1 MAKTT
6 NPNVFIVKPTWV
18 AKVMNKP
25 NVWYLKSLSLK
36 DREYLTHYGATVTHT
51 TNAGRTFT
59 VVAGEDV
66 SDGAGYIVN
75 GEQVRVVK
83 DLNVSVSTQVAEQ
96 RPSKDATNK
105 AIYDEAHAAG
115 MAAAKECVPTPMIVS
130 EHENPWDDS
139 SPVVKQ
145 YAPVMGGVCGFA
157 WVNVRPGTCSF
168 ARWAKKQD
176 LGYSDSYYGGY
187 TIYVHG
193 TEFPGFEQS
202 MEIKEAYAGAFAQ
215 VLRSHGIEASA
226 RSRMD

>member
-1 MAKTT
+1 MAKTN
-6 NPNVFIVKPTWV
+6 NPNIFLVKPTWV
-18 AKVMNKP
+18 KRVLNKP
-25 NVWYLKSLSLK
+25 SVWYLKSLTPQQRASLTY
-36 DREYLTHYGATVTHT
+36 EGSIVTHT
-51 TNAGRTFT
+51 TQAGRTFT
-59 VVAGEDV
+59 VAAVNDV
-66 SDGAGYIVN
+66 SDGKTYDIGGTV
-75 GEQVRVVK
+75 VSVVK
-83 DLNVSVSTQVAEQ
+83 DLNSPVSTQVAEQ
-96 RPSKDATNK
+96 RVSKDAINK

-115 MAAAKECVPTPMIVS
+115 MAAGNRCTPTPMVVS
-130 EHENPWDDS
+130 EHANPWDDS

-176 LGYSDSYYGGY
+176 LGYTDSYYGGY

-202 MEIKEAYAGAFAQ
+202 MEIKEAYAGAFAA
-215 VLRSHGIEASA
+215 VLRKHGIQASA